1 MTTCRSVLVS
11 AAGGFPLA
19 GPGRLSLMLCRL
31 LVDARMSACP
41 ARAATLRGDEMRS
54 DSPIGVSHV
63 SETRPKRAR
72 VARAGESEEINRSP
86 KSPKSC
92 LLLTMVQERVS
103 STAWYGQA
111 DTVPEEVRGC
121 PSTENPRSCSR
132 PPR

>member
-1 MTTCRSVLVS
+1 MS
-11 AAGGFPLA
+11 A
-19 GPGRLSLMLCRL
+19 GPAPLPT
-31 LVDARMSACP
+31 V
-41 ARAATLRGDEMRS
+41 RGDEARS
-54 DSPIGVSHV
+54 DSAIGVSHV

-72 VARAGESEEINRSP
+72 VARPGDSEEINRSP
-86 KSPKSC
+86 KSPKSR